1 MVDAVTLL
9 ALALLVAAVVAS
21 VVPGV
26 PAGLLSLAG
35 IYAEFLYGDGMAP
48 WLLVSFTAVGVLAIV
63 VDLFG
68 GAIAGRARGTSNRTT
83 LLAAVA
89 GLALLF
95 VVGPLGVLLG
105 MFGTVFVLEL
115 RRDDRAS
122 EQALANA
129 LWATA
134 GMLASGVAV
143 FLLVASMLA
152 GYLVFVLWLG

>member
-1 MVDAVTLL
+1 VFDAVTLL

-26 PAGLLSLAG
+26 PSGLLALAG
-35 IYAEFLYGDGMAP
+35 IYAEFLYGDGMAL
-48 WLLVSFTAVGVLAIV
+48 WLLASFTVVGVLALV

-68 GAIAGRARGTSNRTT
+68 GAIAGRARGTSTQTT
-83 LLAAVA
+83 LVAAVA
-89 GLALLF
+89 GLVLF
-95 VVGPLGVLLG
+95 FVFGPLGVLLG

-115 RRDDRAS
+115 RRDDRAF
-122 EQALANA
+122 EQSLENA
-129 LWATA
+129 LWATG

-152 GYLVFVLWLG
+152 GYAVFVLWLG